1 MRMLRLPHSLV
12 VAAMLVVAPPS
23 LAKSLQEMTCD
34 GNGFCM
40 MPTEPGKLNFES
52 QASVRKGNPPSSEQR
67 LFESE
72 TFVIRPKLPKG
83 TKFDTNSYAAFDSGD
98 AVLHDNEK
106 KALETLAQR
115 ISGRMITRMEVHGYA
130 DIQQPT
136 KETRARF
143 ANNKILSEARAKAT
157 AEFLKTQPL
166 LEQLPMEMHGMGE
179 EAPPASCDARGATV
193 SDAAMEAYQECLSV
207 NRRVEIRVWYAPEIQ
222 AKSQC
227 KNKKAGD
234 QQLPF
239 RISVDGEPMD
249 PLDVSNSAD
258 LSRCT
263 DIALEKADIQVRFDG
278 LEVARVLNITATP
291 GEAVYGE
298 KVSFTPYS
306 NYAAF
311 IKKAELR
318 MFKEGASLQSE
329 PLAVVPMKTSVED
342 AAVWAAP
349 TDLDMKTVQYVL
361 RVYDADGKFDE
372 TTPKLLTLLDTH
384 RPHDQ
389 LDTKKREELV
399 GYGENHLGTH
409 NIPISGGAVTINGS
423 KLAPGTKVWALDR
436 TVPVDANGAFAY
448 RQILPSGEHSV
459 RVVTEDKGGDKAEF
473 ARAINIPDNDWFYVA
488 LGDLTA
494 GKNHVNGPAAL
505 VTGQDT
511 DRNNGKIYAD
521 GRAAFYAKGKVKGD
535 WLLTAS
541 ADTQEQPLGDLFSN
555 FSNKDPRYLLKRI
568 DPNAY
573 YPIYGDDSTTTEDAP
588 TQGKFYVR
596 LERGDT
602 KVLWGNFQTRIN
614 GTELVNYSRGLYGAS
629 VEHKSQ
635 AATKYGERKTEVN
648 VFAADPGSL
657 SSLEE
662 FRGTG
667 GSLYYLRAQDV
678 VVGSERVRVEVRDQ
692 NSGIVLQTT
701 YLTYGQDY
709 DINYLQGRVTLTS
722 PLSSVSG
729 GQNVVQNGAS
739 SGNPAYLVV
748 GYEYTPGVSSVSS
761 MVKGGHASQWLNDY
775 VKLGITGY
783 KQDSAGTEQE
793 LKGADVTLRYAP
805 GTYLKLEAANSKGAG
820 NGALSSQNGGF
831 NFATI
836 PQTATA
842 GVDANAYRVETG
854 IDLGEIRDGLAGK
867 ITGYTMKREDGFS
880 APGQL
885 TNEEVTQSGIG
896 ANLPLGERTSV
907 DVKGD
912 LKKGKTTGDLKS
924 GEIAANY
931 KLTKEDTATVAV
943 NHTDRDTALGAGVS
957 NILAETGKRTDA
969 AIKLLHAPLTEDG
982 KKGAYEIYGLGQGT
996 VSRDAGRSKNNR
1008 LGVGGRYDV
1017 TDRIGVNAEVS
1028 DGNGGIGS
1036 KIGAEYR
1043 QSDRT
1048 TYYANYLMDN
1058 ERTDIGYRGR
1068 TSSFVTGAK
1077 SRYNDSLSVFTEQRY
1092 QGFDNGPSGLIHA
1105 YGLDLAASDAWSFG
1119 GRFENGTLSD
1129 PFSGDTDRIAA
1140 SLSAGYSKE
1149 KTKYAGVLEWR
1160 DDDNNVSGERTS
1172 WLMKNHVGYQVVPDW
1187 RFQGGL
1193 DFAISDAGTTSAAD
1207 ANYTE
1212 LSLGYAYRPVMNDR
1226 LNALVKYTYLS
1237 DHPSPGQLAPVGST
1251 GAANGY
1257 EQRSHVFAVDAIY
1270 DVVPKLAIGGKLGYR
1285 FGQLRDTATNMGW
1298 FDSAAWLAVARADYH
1313 IVKAWDA
1320 TAELR
1325 YLNAEEANDAK
1336 AGALVGV
1343 YRHID
1348 ENVKLGVGYN
1358 FTDFSDDLTNL
1369 DYTSQG
1375 PFINLIAAF

>member
-1 MRMLRLPHSLV
+1 
-12 VAAMLVVAPPS
+12 
-23 LAKSLQEMTCD
+23 
-34 GNGFCM
+34 
-40 MPTEPGKLNFES
+40 
-52 QASVRKGNPPSSEQR
+52 
-67 LFESE
+67 
-72 TFVIRPKLPKG
+72 
-83 TKFDTNSYAAFDSGD
+83 
-98 AVLHDNEK
+98 
-106 KALETLAQR
+106 
-115 ISGRMITRMEVHGYA
+115 
-130 DIQQPT
+130 
-136 KETRARF
+136 
-143 ANNKILSEARAKAT
+143 
-157 AEFLKTQPL
+157 
-166 LEQLPMEMHGMGE
+166 
-179 EAPPASCDARGATV
+179 
-193 SDAAMEAYQECLSV
+193 
-207 NRRVEIRVWYAPEIQ
+207 
-222 AKSQC
+222 
-227 KNKKAGD
+227 
-234 QQLPF
+234 
-239 RISVDGEPMD
+239 MD

-258 LSRCT
+258 LTRCT
-263 DIALEKADIQVRFDG
+263 DVALEKADIQVRFDG

-298 KVSFTPYS
+298 KVNFTPYS
-306 NYAAF
+306 NYTAF

-329 PLAVVPMKTSVED
+329 PLAVVPLKPSADM
-342 AAVWAAP
+342 AASWDAP
-349 TDLDMKTVQYVL
+349 TDFSMKTVQYVL

-372 TTPKLLTLLDTH
+372 TKPKLLTLLDTH

-409 NIPISGGAVTINGS
+409 NIPVSGGAVTVNGS
-423 KLAPGTKVWALDR
+423 KLTPDTRVLVMGR
-436 TVPVDANGAFAY
+436 EVPVDANGAFAY

-459 RVVTEDKGGDKAEF
+459 RVVTEAKDGGTAEF
-473 ARAINIPDNDWFYVA
+473 NRALYIPDNDWFYVA
-488 LGDLTA
+488 LADLTA
-494 GKNHVNGPAAL
+494 GKNHVEGPAAL
-505 VTGQDT
+505 VTGKDN
-511 DRNNGKIYAD
+511 DRTNGKVYAD

-541 ADTQEQPLGDLFSN
+541 ADTQEQPIGDLFSN
-555 FSNKDPRYLLKRI
+555 FSEKDPRYLLRRI

-573 YPIYGDDSTTTEDAP
+573 YPIYGDDSTTVEDAP

-614 GTELVNYSRGLYGAS
+614 GTELVNYSRGLYGAG

-635 AATKYGERKTEVN
+635 ATTKYGERKTEVN

-667 GSLYYLRAQDV
+667 GSLYYLRVQDL
-678 VVGSERVRVEVRDQ
+678 VVGSERVRVEIRDE
-692 NSGIVLQTT
+692 NSGIVLQTN

-709 DINYLQGRVTLTS
+709 EINYLQGRITLTS
-722 PLSSVSG
+722 PLSSVAG

-748 GYEYTPGVSSVSS
+748 GYEYTPGVSSVDSL
-761 MVKGGHASQWLNDY
+761 VKGGHASQWLNDY

-836 PQTATA
+836 PQTSTA

-854 IDLGEIRDGLAGK
+854 IDLSEIRDGLAGK
-867 ITGYTMKREDGFS
+867 VTGYVLKREDGFS
-880 APGQL
+880 SPGQL
-885 TNEEVTQSGIG
+885 TNEEVTQSGAS
-896 ANLPLGERTSV
+896 ANIPLGERTSI
-907 DVKGD
+907 DAKAD
-912 LKKGKTTGDLKS
+912 IKKARNTGDITS

-943 NHTDRDTALGAGVS
+943 NHTNRENALSGGVS
-957 NILAETGKRTDA
+957 GILAEVGKRTDA
-969 AIKLLHAPLTEDG
+969 AIKLLHAPQKEDG
-982 KKGAYEIYGLGQGT
+982 TKGAYEVYGLGQGT
-996 VSRDAGRSKNNR
+996 LSRDAGRSKNTR

-1017 TDRIGVNAEVS
+1017 TDRIGLNAEVS
-1028 DGNGGIGS
+1028 DGSGGIGS
-1036 KIGAEYR
+1036 KVGAEYR

-1058 ERTDIGYRGR
+1058 ARTDIGYRGR
-1068 TSSFVTGAK
+1068 TSNFVTGAK

-1092 QGFDNGPSGLIHA
+1092 QRADNAPSGLIHA

-1129 PFSGDTDRIAA
+1129 AYSGDTERIAA
-1140 SLSAGYSKE
+1140 SLSAGYSRE
-1149 KTKYAGVLEWR
+1149 KTKYTGVLEWR
-1160 DDDNNVSGERTS
+1160 DDENNVSGERTS
-1172 WLMKNHVGYQVVPDW
+1172 WLMKNHVGYQTTPDW

-1207 ANYTE
+1207 ADYTE

-1226 LNALVKYTYLS
+1226 LNALVKYTYLADS
-1237 DHPSPGQLAPVGST
+1237 PSPGQIFAPT
-1251 GAANGY
+1251 GTAASGF
-1257 EQRSHVFAVDAIY
+1257 EQRSHVFAVDTIY

-1285 FGQLRDTATNMGW
+1285 FGQLRDTSSSMGW
-1298 FDSAAWLAVARADYH
+1298 FDSKAWLAVARADYH
-1313 IVKAWDA
+1313 IVKSWDA
-1320 TAELR
+1320 TAEMR
-1325 YLNAEEANDAK
+1325 YLNAEEAEDAK
-1336 AGALVGV
+1336 AGALLAI

-1348 ENVKLGVGYN
+1348 DNVKLGLGYN
-1358 FTDFSDDLTNL
+1358 FTDFSDDLTDL
-1369 DYTSQG
+1369 DYSSQG